1 MVYMYI
7 YIYWLVVE
15 PTHLKN
21 DGVNV
26 SWDDD
31 NPNMMGKKKSC
42 SKPPTSVFLCV
53 DDSLRFGL
61 WST

>member
-1 MVYMYI
+1 MYI

-31 NPNMMGKKKSC
+31 NPNMMGKKKIMFQTTNQC
-42 SKPPTSVFLCV
+42 IFMC
-53 DDSLRFGL
+53 R
-61 WST
+61 